1 LCVLIK
7 KAIWQQVAFFLAFYL
22 ANCQAFNF
30 INMKKLLLLF
40 AFLLAYTFT
49 FAQFGN
55 FEKKEDVEKF
65 KDTRLVVVLFEDS
78 AYSASIIAAV
88 ERYWSFTGFEFAQD
102 KELANYKKGDYAFL
116 YFSKSK
122 GSKIKAKVCSSEED
136 MNAFVITK
144 KFSRRVQPDNLLA
157 FGFCS
162 NNIDTSDWASESTRA
177 VQLINNYL
185 IAAIQVEKNSDLSQS
200 SMMNNYPSDKS
211 QLIDKKLLVGDKQLE
226 LKGKEDAM
234 ALYDGDA
241 EEVDIDEIQK
251 VIKWQDNAFAYFYY
265 SKDEKFCNKLVV
277 SAANSELMYFANTNP
292 ANCKCNAKD
301 LKALKLIKDKA
312 VKGNN
317 SRD

>member
-1 LCVLIK
+1 
-7 KAIWQQVAFFLAFYL
+7 
-22 ANCQAFNF
+22 
-30 INMKKLLLLF
+30 
-40 AFLLAYTFT
+40 
-49 FAQFGN
+49 
-55 FEKKEDVEKF
+55 
-65 KDTRLVVVLFEDS
+65 
-78 AYSASIIAAV
+78 
-88 ERYWSFTGFEFAQD
+88 
-102 KELANYKKGDYAFL
+102 
-116 YFSKSK
+116 
-122 GSKIKAKVCSSEED
+122 
-136 MNAFVITK
+136 
-144 KFSRRVQPDNLLA
+144 
-157 FGFCS
+157 
-162 NNIDTSDWASESTRA
+162 
-177 VQLINNYL
+177 
-185 IAAIQVEKNSDLSQS
+185 
-200 SMMNNYPSDKS
+200 MNNYPSDKS